1 MSMIKLVIFDVD
13 GTLVDS
19 ESIYVKAALKNLEV
33 NHYNIPMSAI
43 MGIIGQ
49 NKAAGQRLIE
59 STQDDSFNY
68 DEYLKDFRKIRDE
81 LLEKE
86 PYKLKKGAI
95 NILNYCK
102 EHDIKMAIATSTARD
117 KQTKV
122 LTQLGII
129 DYFDYMVFGDEIKN
143 SKPAPDI
150 YLKVYEH
157 YKNLDKDEMI
167 IYEDSNN
174 GILSGYNAGIKVVYI
189 KDIVDV
195 KEDTLALCYK
205 QVKDLDEGIEI
216 LKWTPNL
223 LHIA

>member
-1 MSMIKLVIFDVD
+1 MIKLVIFDVD

-19 ESIYVKAALKNLEV
+19 ETVYVKAALKNLEV

-49 NKAAGQRLIE
+49 NRVAGRKLIE

-68 DEYLKDFRKIRDE
+68 DKYIKDFEKIRNQI
-81 LLEKE
+81 LENE
-86 PYKLKKGAI
+86 PYKLKKGAL

-102 EHDIKMAIATSTARD
+102 KHNIKTAIATSTARD

-122 LTQLGII
+122 LTELGII

-157 YKNLDKDEMI
+157 YNIDKDEMI
-167 IYEDSNN
+167 IYEDSKN
-174 GILSGYNAGIKVVYI
+174 GILSAHNAGIRVVYI

-195 KEDTLALCYK
+195 EEEVTSLCYK

-216 LKWTPNL
+216 LNE
-223 LHIA
+223 H

>member
-19 ESIYVKAALKNLEV
+19 EVVFVKAAIKNMEV
-33 NHYNIPMSAI
+33 NGYNIPMSAI

-49 NKAAGQRLIE
+49 NRIAGRKLIE
-59 STQDDSFNY
+59 STQDDSFDY
-68 DEYLKDFRKIRDE
+68 DKYIKDYEKIRSE
-81 LLEKE
+81 ILENE
-86 PYKLKKGAI
+86 PLKLKKGAI

-102 EHDIKMAIATSTARD
+102 EHDIKMAIATSTYRE
-117 KQTKV
+117 KQIKV
-122 LTQLGII
+122 LTNLGII
-129 DYFDYMVFGDEIKN
+129 GYFDYMVFGDEIKN

-157 YKNLDKDEMI
+157 YNLDKDEMI

-195 KEDTLALCYK
+195 KEETLALCYK

-216 LKWTPNL
+216 LK
-223 LHIA
+223 

>member
-1 MSMIKLVIFDVD
+1 MYMIKLVIFDVD

-19 ESIYVKAALKNLEV
+19 ESVYVKAALKNLEV

-49 NKAAGQRLIE
+49 NRVAGRKLIE

-68 DEYLKDFRKIRDE
+68 DKYIKDFEKIRNQI
-81 LLEKE
+81 LENE
-86 PYKLKKGAI
+86 PYKLKKGAL

-102 EHDIKMAIATSTARD
+102 KHNIKTAIATSTARD

-122 LTQLGII
+122 LTKLGII

-157 YKNLDKDEMI
+157 YNIDKDEMI
-167 IYEDSNN
+167 IYEDSKN
-174 GILSGYNAGIKVVYI
+174 GILSAHNAGIRVVYI

-195 KEDTLALCYK
+195 EEEVTSLCYK
-205 QVKDLDEGIEI
+205 QVKDLDEGIEL
-216 LKWTPNL
+216 LK
-223 LHIA
+223 

>member
-19 ESIYVKAALKNLEV
+19 EVVFVKAAIKNMEV
-33 NHYNIPMSAI
+33 NGYNIPMSAI

-49 NKAAGQRLIE
+49 NRIAGRKLIE
-59 STQDDSFNY
+59 STQDDSFDY
-68 DEYLKDFRKIRDE
+68 DKYIKDYEKIRSE
-81 LLEKE
+81 ILENE
-86 PYKLKKGAI
+86 PLKLKKGAL

-102 EHDIKMAIATSTARD
+102 EHNIKMAIATSTYKE
-117 KQTKV
+117 KQVKV
-122 LTQLGII
+122 LTNLGII
-129 DYFDYMVFGDEIKN
+129 DYFDYMVFGDEIIN

-157 YKNLDKDEMI
+157 YNLDKDEMI

-216 LKWTPNL
+216 LK
-223 LHIA
+223 

>member
-49 NKAAGQRLIE
+49 NKVAGQKLIE

-68 DEYLKDFRKIRDE
+68 DKYLQDFRKIREE
-81 LLEKE
+81 LLKKE
-86 PYKLKKGAI
+86 PYKLKKGAL

-102 EHDIKMAIATSTARD
+102 KHNIKMAIATSTARD

-122 LTQLGII
+122 LTELDII
-129 DYFDYMVFGDEIKN
+129 DYFDYMVFGDEIIN

-157 YKNLDKDEMI
+157 YNIDKDEMI
-167 IYEDSNN
+167 IYEDSKN
-174 GILSGYNAGIKVVYI
+174 GILSAHNAGIRVVYI

-195 KEDTLALCYK
+195 EEEVTSLCYK
-205 QVKDLDEGIEI
+205 QVKDLDEGIEL
-216 LKWTPNL
+216 LK
-223 LHIA
+223 

>member
-19 ESIYVKAALKNLEV
+19 ETVYVKAALKNLEV
-33 NHYNIPMSAI
+33 NHYNIPMSVI

-49 NKAAGQRLIE
+49 NKVAGQKLIE

-68 DEYLKDFRKIRDE
+68 DKYLQDFRKIRDE

-86 PYKLKKGAI
+86 PYKLKKGAL

-102 EHDIKMAIATSTARD
+102 ENNIKMAIATSTARD

-122 LTQLGII
+122 LTELGII

-150 YLKVYEH
+150 YLKVFEH
-157 YKNLDKDEMI
+157 YNYDKDEMI
-167 IYEDSNN
+167 ICEDSKN
-174 GILSGYNAGIKVVYI
+174 GILSAHNAGIRVVYI

-195 KEDTLALCYK
+195 NEDTLALCYK

-216 LKWTPNL
+216 LR
-223 LHIA
+223 

>member
-1 MSMIKLVIFDVD
+1 MIKLVIFDVD

-19 ESIYVKAALKNLEV
+19 ESVYVKAALKNIEV

-49 NKAAGQRLIE
+49 NRVAGRKLIE

-68 DEYLKDFRKIRDE
+68 DKYIKDFEKIRNQI
-81 LLEKE
+81 LENE
-86 PYKLKKGAI
+86 PYKLKKGAL

-102 EHDIKMAIATSTARD
+102 KHNIKMAIATSTARD
-117 KQTKV
+117 KQSKV
-122 LTQLGII
+122 LTELGII
-129 DYFDYMVFGDEIKN
+129 DYFDYMVFGDEINN

-157 YKNLDKDEMI
+157 YNIDKDEMI
-167 IYEDSNN
+167 IYEDSKN
-174 GILSGYNAGIKVVYI
+174 GILSAHNAGIKVVYI

-195 KEDTLALCYK
+195 EEEVTSLCFK
-205 QVKDLDEGIEI
+205 QVEDLDEGIE
-216 LKWTPNL
+216 L
-223 LHIA
+223 LR

>member
-1 MSMIKLVIFDVD
+1 MIKLVIFDVD

-19 ESIYVKAALKNLEV
+19 ESIYVKAALKNIEV

-49 NKAAGQRLIE
+49 NRVAGQKLIE
-59 STQDDSFNY
+59 STQDDSFDYDKYIKNY
-68 DEYLKDFRKIRDE
+68 EKIRSE
-81 LLEKE
+81 ILEKE
-86 PYKLKKGAI
+86 PLKLKKGAL

-102 EHDIKMAIATSTARD
+102 ENNIKMAIATSTARD

-122 LTQLGII
+122 LTELGII
-129 DYFDYMVFGDEIKN
+129 DYFDYMAFGDEIKN
-143 SKPAPDI
+143 SKPDPEI
-150 YLKVYEH
+150 YLKVFEH
-157 YKNLDKDEMI
+157 YNYDEDEMI

-174 GILSGYNAGIKVVYI
+174 GILSGYNAGIRVVYI

-195 KEDTLALCYK
+195 KEETLSLCYK

-216 LKWTPNL
+216 LK
-223 LHIA
+223 

>member
-19 ESIYVKAALKNLEV
+19 ESVYVKAALKNIEV

-49 NKAAGQRLIE
+49 NRVAGRKLIE

-68 DEYLKDFRKIRDE
+68 DKYIKDFEKIRNQI
-81 LLEKE
+81 LENE
-86 PYKLKKGAI
+86 PYKLKKGAL

-102 EHDIKMAIATSTARD
+102 KHNIKTAIATSTARD
-117 KQTKV
+117 KQSKV
-122 LTQLGII
+122 LTKLGII

-150 YLKVYEH
+150 YLKAYEH
-157 YKNLDKDEMI
+157 YNIDKDEMI
-167 IYEDSNN
+167 IYEDSKN
-174 GILSGYNAGIKVVYI
+174 GILSAHNAGIRVVYI
-189 KDIVDV
+189 KDIVEV
-195 KEDTLALCYK
+195 EEEVTSLCYK
-205 QVKDLDEGIEI
+205 QVKDLDEGIE
-216 LKWTPNL
+216 L
-223 LHIA
+223 LR

>member
-19 ESIYVKAALKNLEV
+19 EVVFVKAAIKNMEV
-33 NHYNIPMSAI
+33 NGYNIPMSAI

-49 NKAAGQRLIE
+49 NRVAGQKLIE
-59 STQDDSFNY
+59 STQDDSFDYDRYIKNY
-68 DEYLKDFRKIRDE
+68 EKIRSE
-81 LLEKE
+81 ILEKE
-86 PYKLKKGAI
+86 PLKLKKGAL

-102 EHDIKMAIATSTARD
+102 EHGIRMAIATSTYRE
-117 KQTKV
+117 KQVKV
-122 LTQLGII
+122 LTNLGII
-129 DYFDYMVFGDEIKN
+129 DYFDYMVFGNEIKN

-157 YKNLDKDEMI
+157 YNLDKDEMI

-195 KEDTLALCYK
+195 NKETLSLCYK

-216 LKWTPNL
+216 LK
-223 LHIA
+223 

>member
-1 MSMIKLVIFDVD
+1 MYMIKLVIFDVD

-19 ESIYVKAALKNLEV
+19 ESVYVKAALKNIEV

-49 NKAAGQRLIE
+49 NRVAGRKLIE

-68 DEYLKDFRKIRDE
+68 DKYIKDFEKIRNQI
-81 LLEKE
+81 LENE
-86 PYKLKKGAI
+86 PYKLKKGAL

-102 EHDIKMAIATSTARD
+102 KHNIKIAIATSTARD
-117 KQTKV
+117 KQSKV
-122 LTQLGII
+122 LTKLGII
-129 DYFDYMVFGDEIKN
+129 DYFDYMVFGDEINN

-150 YLKVYEH
+150 YLKVFEH
-157 YKNLDKDEMI
+157 YNYDKDEMI

-174 GILSGYNAGIKVVYI
+174 GILSGYNAGIRVVYI

-195 KEDTLALCYK
+195 EEEVTSLCYK
-205 QVKDLDEGIEI
+205 QVKDLDEGIEL
-216 LKWTPNL
+216 LK
-223 LHIA
+223 

>member
-1 MSMIKLVIFDVD
+1 MYMIKLVIFDVD

-19 ESIYVKAALKNLEV
+19 ESIYVKAALKNIEV

-43 MGIIGQ
+43 KGIIGQ
-49 NKAAGQRLIE
+49 NRVAGQKLIE

-68 DEYLKDFRKIRDE
+68 DKYLQDFRKIRDE
-81 LLEKE
+81 LLEIE
-86 PYKLKKGAI
+86 PYKLKRGAL

-102 EHDIKMAIATSTARD
+102 ENNIKIAIATSTARD

-122 LTQLGII
+122 LTELGII
-129 DYFDYMVFGDEIKN
+129 DYFDYMAFGDEIKN
-143 SKPAPDI
+143 SKPDPEI
-150 YLKVYEH
+150 YLKVYER
-157 YKNLDKDEMI
+157 YNYDKDEMI

-174 GILSGYNAGIKVVYI
+174 GILSGYNAGIRVVYI

-195 KEDTLALCYK
+195 KEETLSLCYK

-216 LKWTPNL
+216 LK
-223 LHIA
+223 

>member
-1 MSMIKLVIFDVD
+1 MIKLVIFDVD

-19 ESIYVKAALKNLEV
+19 ETVYVKAALKNLEV

-49 NKAAGQRLIE
+49 NKVAGQKLIE

-68 DEYLKDFRKIRDE
+68 DKYLQDFRKIREE
-81 LLEKE
+81 LLKKE
-86 PYKLKKGAI
+86 PYKLKKGAL

-102 EHDIKMAIATSTARD
+102 KHDIKMAIATSTAKD

-122 LTQLGII
+122 LTELGII

-157 YKNLDKDEMI
+157 YNIDKDEMI
-167 IYEDSNN
+167 IYEDSKN
-174 GILSGYNAGIKVVYI
+174 GILSAHNAGIKVVYI

-195 KEDTLALCYK
+195 EEEVTSLCYK

-216 LKWTPNL
+216 LR
-223 LHIA
+223 

>member
-1 MSMIKLVIFDVD
+1 MYMIKLVIFDVD

-19 ESIYVKAALKNLEV
+19 EVVFVKAAIKNMEV
-33 NHYNIPMSAI
+33 NGYNIPMSAI

-49 NKAAGQRLIE
+49 NRVAGQKLIE
-59 STQDDSFNY
+59 STQDDSFDYDKYIKNY
-68 DEYLKDFRKIRDE
+68 EKLRRE
-81 LLEKE
+81 NHEKE
-86 PYKLKKGAI
+86 PLKLKKGAL

-102 EHDIKMAIATSTARD
+102 EHGIRMAIATSTYRE
-117 KQTKV
+117 KQVKV
-122 LTQLGII
+122 LTNLGII

-150 YLKVYEH
+150 YLKVYER
-157 YKNLDKDEMI
+157 YNYDKDEMI

-174 GILSGYNAGIKVVYI
+174 GILSGYNAGIRVVYI

-195 KEDTLALCYK
+195 KEETLSLCYK

-216 LKWTPNL
+216 LK
-223 LHIA
+223 

>member
-19 ESIYVKAALKNLEV
+19 ESIYVKAAIKNMEV
-33 NHYNIPMSAI
+33 NGYNIPMSVI

-49 NKAAGQRLIE
+49 NRVASRKLIE
-59 STQDDSFNY
+59 SSQDESFDY
-68 DEYLKDFRKIRDE
+68 DKYIKDYEKIRSE
-81 LLEKE
+81 FIKNE
-86 PYKLKKGAI
+86 PLKLKKGAL

-102 EHDIKMAIATSTARD
+102 EHDIKMAIATSTYRE
-117 KQTKV
+117 KQVKV
-122 LTQLGII
+122 LTNLGII

-157 YKNLDKDEMI
+157 YNLDKDEMI

-205 QVKDLDEGIEI
+205 EVKDLDEGIES
-216 LKWTPNL
+216 LR
-223 LHIA
+223 

>member
-19 ESIYVKAALKNLEV
+19 EVVFVKAAIKNMEV
-33 NHYNIPMSAI
+33 NGYNIPMSAI

-49 NKAAGQRLIE
+49 NRIAGRKLIE
-59 STQDDSFNY
+59 STQDDSFDY
-68 DEYLKDFRKIRDE
+68 DKYIEDYEKIRSE
-81 LLEKE
+81 ILENE
-86 PYKLKKGAI
+86 PLKLKKGAL

-102 EHDIKMAIATSTARD
+102 EHNIKMAIATSTYRE
-117 KQTKV
+117 KQIKV
-122 LTQLGII
+122 LTNLGII
-129 DYFDYMVFGDEIKN
+129 GYFDYMVFGDEIKN

-157 YKNLDKDEMI
+157 YNLDKDEMI

-195 KEDTLALCYK
+195 KEETLALCYK

-216 LKWTPNL
+216 LK
-223 LHIA
+223 

>member
-1 MSMIKLVIFDVD
+1 MYMIKLVIFDVD

-19 ESIYVKAALKNLEV
+19 ETVYVKAALKNLEV

-49 NKAAGQRLIE
+49 NRVAGRKLIE

-68 DEYLKDFRKIRDE
+68 DKYIKDFEKIRNQI
-81 LLEKE
+81 LENE
-86 PYKLKKGAI
+86 PYKLKKGAL

-102 EHDIKMAIATSTARD
+102 KHNIKMAIATSTARD

-122 LTQLGII
+122 LTELGII
-129 DYFDYMVFGDEIKN
+129 DYFDYMVFGDEINN

-150 YLKVYEH
+150 YLKVYE
-157 YKNLDKDEMI
+157 YYNIDKDEMI

-195 KEDTLALCYK
+195 NKETLSLCYK

-216 LKWTPNL
+216 LNE
-223 LHIA
+223 H

>member
-1 MSMIKLVIFDVD
+1 MYMIKLVIFDVD

-19 ESIYVKAALKNLEV
+19 ESVYVKAALKNIEV

-49 NKAAGQRLIE
+49 NRVAGRKLIE

-68 DEYLKDFRKIRDE
+68 DKYIKDFEKIRNQI
-81 LLEKE
+81 LENE
-86 PYKLKKGAI
+86 PYKLKKGAL

-102 EHDIKMAIATSTARD
+102 RHNIKTAIATSTYRE
-117 KQTKV
+117 KQVKV
-122 LTQLGII
+122 LTNLGII
-129 DYFDYMVFGDEIKN
+129 DYFDYMVFGDEINN

-157 YKNLDKDEMI
+157 YNIDKDEMI
-167 IYEDSNN
+167 IYEDSKN
-174 GILSGYNAGIKVVYI
+174 GILSAHNAGIKVVYI

-195 KEDTLALCYK
+195 EEEVTSLCYK

-216 LKWTPNL
+216 LR
-223 LHIA
+223 

>member
-1 MSMIKLVIFDVD
+1 MIKLVIFDVD

-19 ESIYVKAALKNLEV
+19 ETVYVKAAIKNTEV

-49 NKAAGQRLIE
+49 NRVAGQKLIE
-59 STQDDSFNY
+59 STQDDSFDY
-68 DEYLKDFRKIRDE
+68 DKYLEDFRKIRDE

-129 DYFDYMVFGDEIKN
+129 DYFN
-143 SKPAPDI
+143 SS
-150 YLKVYEH
+150 
-157 YKNLDKDEMI
+157 I
-167 IYEDSNN
+167 I
-174 GILSGYNAGIKVVYI
+174 AR
-189 KDIVDV
+189 
-195 KEDTLALCYK
+195 
-205 QVKDLDEGIEI
+205 
-216 LKWTPNL
+216 
-223 LHIA
+223 

>member
-1 MSMIKLVIFDVD
+1 MIKLVIFDVD

-19 ESIYVKAALKNLEV
+19 ETVYVKAAIKNMEV
-33 NHYNIPMSAI
+33 NGYNIPMSAI

-49 NKAAGQRLIE
+49 NRIAGRKLIE
-59 STQDDSFNY
+59 STQDDSFDY
-68 DEYLKDFRKIRDE
+68 DKYIKDYEKIRSE
-81 LLEKE
+81 ILENE
-86 PYKLKKGAI
+86 PLKLKKGAL

-102 EHDIKMAIATSTARD
+102 EHNIKIAIATSTYRE
-117 KQTKV
+117 KQLKV
-122 LTQLGII
+122 LTNLGII

-157 YKNLDKDEMI
+157 YNYDKDEMI

-216 LKWTPNL
+216 LK
-223 LHIA
+223 

>member
-1 MSMIKLVIFDVD
+1 MYMIKLVIFDVD

-19 ESIYVKAALKNLEV
+19 ESVYVKAALKNIEV

-49 NKAAGQRLIE
+49 NRVAGRKLIE

-68 DEYLKDFRKIRDE
+68 DKYIKDFEKIRNQI
-81 LLEKE
+81 LENE
-86 PYKLKKGAI
+86 PYKLKKGAL

-117 KQTKV
+117 KQSKV
-122 LTQLGII
+122 LTELGII
-129 DYFDYMVFGDEIKN
+129 DYFDYMVFGDEINN

-157 YKNLDKDEMI
+157 YNIDKDEMI
-167 IYEDSNN
+167 IYEDSKN
-174 GILSGYNAGIKVVYI
+174 GILSAHNAGIRVVYI
-189 KDIVDV
+189 RDIVEV
-195 KEDTLALCYK
+195 EEEVTSLCYK
-205 QVKDLDEGIEI
+205 QVKDLDEGIEL
-216 LKWTPNL
+216 LK
-223 LHIA
+223 

>member
-19 ESIYVKAALKNLEV
+19 ESVYVKAALKNLEV

-49 NKAAGQRLIE
+49 NKVAGQKLIE

-68 DEYLKDFRKIRDE
+68 DKYLQDFRKIREE
-81 LLEKE
+81 LLKKE
-86 PYKLKKGAI
+86 PYKLKKGAL

-102 EHDIKMAIATSTARD
+102 KHDIRMAIATSTARD

-122 LTQLGII
+122 LTELGII

-143 SKPAPDI
+143 SKPDPEI
-150 YLKVYEH
+150 YLKVFEH
-157 YKNLDKDEMI
+157 YNYGKDEMI
-167 IYEDSNN
+167 IYEDSKN
-174 GILSGYNAGIKVVYI
+174 GILSAHNAGIRVVYI

-195 KEDTLALCYK
+195 EEEVTSLCYK
-205 QVKDLDEGIEI
+205 QVKGLDEGIEL
-216 LKWTPNL
+216 LK
-223 LHIA
+223 

>member
-1 MSMIKLVIFDVD
+1 MIKLVIFDVD

-68 DEYLKDFRKIRDE
+68 YEYLKDFRKIRDE

-157 YKNLDKDEMI
+157 YNLDKDEMI

-174 GILSGYNAGIKVVYI
+174 GILSGYNAGIKVIYI

-205 QVKDLDEGIEI
+205 EVKDLDEGIE
-216 LKWTPNL
+216 L
-223 LHIA
+223 LR

>member
-19 ESIYVKAALKNLEV
+19 ESIYVKAAIKNMEV
-33 NHYNIPMSAI
+33 NGYNIPMSVI

-49 NKAAGQRLIE
+49 NRVASRKLIE
-59 STQDDSFNY
+59 SSQDESFDY
-68 DEYLKDFRKIRDE
+68 DKYIKDYEKIRSE
-81 LLEKE
+81 FIKNE
-86 PYKLKKGAI
+86 PLKLKKGAL

-102 EHDIKMAIATSTARD
+102 EHNIKIAIATSTYRE
-117 KQTKV
+117 KQVKV
-122 LTQLGII
+122 LTNLGII
-129 DYFDYMVFGDEIKN
+129 GYFDYMVFGDEIKN

-157 YKNLDKDEMI
+157 YNLDKDEMI

>member
-19 ESIYVKAALKNLEV
+19 ESVYVKAALKNIEV

-49 NKAAGQRLIE
+49 NRVAGRKLIE

-68 DEYLKDFRKIRDE
+68 DKYIKDFEKIRNQI
-81 LLEKE
+81 LENE
-86 PYKLKKGAI
+86 PYKLKKGAL

-102 EHDIKMAIATSTARD
+102 KHNIKTAIATSTARD
-117 KQTKV
+117 KQSKV
-122 LTQLGII
+122 LTELGII

-143 SKPAPDI
+143 SKPDPEI
-150 YLKVYEH
+150 YLKVFEH
-157 YKNLDKDEMI
+157 YNYDKDEMI
-167 IYEDSNN
+167 IYEDSKN
-174 GILSGYNAGIKVVYI
+174 GILSAHNAGIRVVYI

-195 KEDTLALCYK
+195 EEEVTSLCYK
-205 QVKDLDEGIEI
+205 QVKDLDEGIE
-216 LKWTPNL
+216 L
-223 LHIA
+223 LR

>member
-19 ESIYVKAALKNLEV
+19 ESVYVKAALKNIEV

-49 NKAAGQRLIE
+49 NRVAGRKLIE

-68 DEYLKDFRKIRDE
+68 DKYIKDFEKIRNQI
-81 LLEKE
+81 LENE
-86 PYKLKKGAI
+86 PYKLKKGAL

-102 EHDIKMAIATSTARD
+102 KHNIKMAIATSTARD

-122 LTQLGII
+122 LTELGII
-129 DYFDYMVFGDEIKN
+129 DYFDYMVFGDEINN

-157 YKNLDKDEMI
+157 YNIDKDEMI
-167 IYEDSNN
+167 IYEDSKN
-174 GILSGYNAGIKVVYI
+174 GILSAHNAGIRVVYI
-189 KDIVDV
+189 KDIVEV
-195 KEDTLALCYK
+195 EEEVTSLCYK
-205 QVKDLDEGIEI
+205 QVTDLDEGIEL
-216 LKWTPNL
+216 LK
-223 LHIA
+223 

>member
-1 MSMIKLVIFDVD
+1 MYMIKLVIFDVD

-19 ESIYVKAALKNLEV
+19 EVVFVKAVIKNMEV
-33 NHYNIPMSAI
+33 NGYNIPMSAI

-49 NKAAGQRLIE
+49 NRVAGQKLIE
-59 STQDDSFNY
+59 STQDDSFDY
-68 DEYLKDFRKIRDE
+68 DKYIKDYEKIRSE
-81 LLEKE
+81 ILEKE
-86 PYKLKKGAI
+86 PLKLKKGAL

-102 EHDIKMAIATSTARD
+102 EHGIRMAIATSTYRE
-117 KQTKV
+117 KQVKV
-122 LTQLGII
+122 LTNLGII

-157 YKNLDKDEMI
+157 YNLDKDEMI

-174 GILSGYNAGIKVVYI
+174 GILSGYDAGIKVVYI

-195 KEDTLALCYK
+195 NKETLSLCYK

-216 LKWTPNL
+216 LK
-223 LHIA
+223 

>member
-1 MSMIKLVIFDVD
+1 MIKLVIFDVD

-49 NKAAGQRLIE
+49 NKVAGQKLIE
-59 STQDDSFNY
+59 STQDDSFDYDKYIKNY
-68 DEYLKDFRKIRDE
+68 EKIRSE
-81 LLEKE
+81 ILEKE
-86 PYKLKKGAI
+86 PLKLKKGAL

-102 EHDIKMAIATSTARD
+102 KHDIKMAIATSTAKD

-122 LTQLGII
+122 LTELGII

-157 YKNLDKDEMI
+157 YNIDKDEMI
-167 IYEDSNN
+167 IYEDSKN
-174 GILSGYNAGIKVVYI
+174 GILSAHNAGIKVVYI

-195 KEDTLALCYK
+195 EEEVTSLCFK
-205 QVKDLDEGIEI
+205 QVEDLDEGIE
-216 LKWTPNL
+216 L
-223 LHIA
+223 LR

>member
-1 MSMIKLVIFDVD
+1 MYMIKLVIFDVD

-19 ESIYVKAALKNLEV
+19 ESVYVKAALKNIEV

-49 NKAAGQRLIE
+49 NRVAGRKLIE

-68 DEYLKDFRKIRDE
+68 DKYIKDFEKIRNQI
-81 LLEKE
+81 LENE
-86 PYKLKKGAI
+86 PYKLKKGAL

-102 EHDIKMAIATSTARD
+102 KHNIKMAIATSTARD
-117 KQTKV
+117 KQSKV
-122 LTQLGII
+122 LTELGII

-157 YKNLDKDEMI
+157 YNIDKDEMI
-167 IYEDSNN
+167 IYEDSKN
-174 GILSGYNAGIKVVYI
+174 GILSAHNAGIRVVYI

-195 KEDTLALCYK
+195 EKEVTSLCYK

-216 LKWTPNL
+216 LNE
-223 LHIA
+223 H

>member
-19 ESIYVKAALKNLEV
+19 EVVFVKAAIKNMEV
-33 NHYNIPMSAI
+33 NGYNIPMSAI

-49 NKAAGQRLIE
+49 NRVAGQKLIE
-59 STQDDSFNY
+59 STQDDSFDYDKYIKNY
-68 DEYLKDFRKIRDE
+68 EKIRSE
-81 LLEKE
+81 ILEKE
-86 PYKLKKGAI
+86 PLKLKKGAL

-102 EHDIKMAIATSTARD
+102 EHGIRMAIATSTYRE
-117 KQTKV
+117 KQVKV
-122 LTQLGII
+122 LTNLGII

-157 YKNLDKDEMI
+157 YNIDKDEMI
-167 IYEDSNN
+167 IYEDSKN
-174 GILSGYNAGIKVVYI
+174 GILSAHNAGIRVVYI

-195 KEDTLALCYK
+195 EKEVTSLCYK

-216 LKWTPNL
+216 LNE
-223 LHIA
+223 H

>member
-19 ESIYVKAALKNLEV
+19 ETVYVKAALKNLEV

-49 NKAAGQRLIE
+49 NRVAGRKLIE

-68 DEYLKDFRKIRDE
+68 DKYIKDFEKIRNQI
-81 LLEKE
+81 LENE
-86 PYKLKKGAI
+86 PYKLKKGAL

-102 EHDIKMAIATSTARD
+102 ENNIKMAIATSTARD

-122 LTQLGII
+122 LTELGII

-157 YKNLDKDEMI
+157 YNIDKDEMI
-167 IYEDSNN
+167 IYEDSKN
-174 GILSGYNAGIKVVYI
+174 GILSAHNAGIRVVYI
-189 KDIVDV
+189 KDIVEV
-195 KEDTLALCYK
+195 EEEVTSLCYK
-205 QVKDLDEGIEI
+205 QVKDLDEGIEL
-216 LKWTPNL
+216 LK
-223 LHIA
+223 

>member
-19 ESIYVKAALKNLEV
+19 EVVFVKAAIKNMEV
-33 NHYNIPMSAI
+33 NGYNIPMSAI

-49 NKAAGQRLIE
+49 NRVAGQKLIE
-59 STQDDSFNY
+59 STQNDSFDY
-68 DEYLKDFRKIRDE
+68 DKYIKDYEKIRSE
-81 LLEKE
+81 ILEKE
-86 PYKLKKGAI
+86 PLKLKKGAL

-102 EHDIKMAIATSTARD
+102 KHNIKTAIATSTYRE
-117 KQTKV
+117 KQVKV
-122 LTQLGII
+122 LTNLGII

-157 YKNLDKDEMI
+157 YNLDKDEMI

-195 KEDTLALCYK
+195 KEETLSLCYK

-216 LKWTPNL
+216 LK
-223 LHIA
+223 

>member
-1 MSMIKLVIFDVD
+1 MYMIKLVIFDVD

-19 ESIYVKAALKNLEV
+19 EVVFVKAAIKNMEV
-33 NHYNIPMSAI
+33 NGYNIPMSAI

-49 NKAAGQRLIE
+49 NRVAGQKLIE
-59 STQDDSFNY
+59 STQDDFFDYDKYIKNY
-68 DEYLKDFRKIRDE
+68 EKIRSE
-81 LLEKE
+81 ILEKE
-86 PYKLKKGAI
+86 PLKLKKGAL

-102 EHDIKMAIATSTARD
+102 EHGIRMAIATSTYRE
-117 KQTKV
+117 KQVKV
-122 LTQLGII
+122 LTNLGII

-157 YKNLDKDEMI
+157 YNLDKDEMI

-195 KEDTLALCYK
+195 NKETLSLCYK

-216 LKWTPNL
+216 LK
-223 LHIA
+223 

>member
-19 ESIYVKAALKNLEV
+19 EVVFVKAAIKNMEV
-33 NHYNIPMSAI
+33 NGYNIPMSAI

-49 NKAAGQRLIE
+49 NRVAGKKLIE
-59 STQDDSFNY
+59 STQDDSFDYDKYIKNY
-68 DEYLKDFRKIRDE
+68 EKIRSE
-81 LLEKE
+81 ILEKE
-86 PYKLKKGAI
+86 PLKLKKGAL

-102 EHDIKMAIATSTARD
+102 EHGIRMAIATSTYRE
-117 KQTKV
+117 KQVKV
-122 LTQLGII
+122 LTNLGII

-157 YKNLDKDEMI
+157 YNLDKDEMI

-195 KEDTLALCYK
+195 NKETLSLCYK

-216 LKWTPNL
+216 LK
-223 LHIA
+223 

>member
-19 ESIYVKAALKNLEV
+19 EVVYVKAALKNLEV

-49 NKAAGQRLIE
+49 NRIAGRKLIE
-59 STQDDSFNY
+59 STQDDSFDY
-68 DEYLKDFRKIRDE
+68 DKYIKDYEKIRSE
-81 LLEKE
+81 ILENE
-86 PYKLKKGAI
+86 PLKLKKGAL

-102 EHDIKMAIATSTARD
+102 EHNIKMAIATSTARD

-157 YKNLDKDEMI
+157 YNLDKDEMI

-205 QVKDLDEGIEI
+205 QVKDLDEGIEL
-216 LKWTPNL
+216 LK
-223 LHIA
+223 